1 MADGTSGMQL
11 ILLTT
16 CLPGGLRFAWDT
28 IGSLEF
34 IFWPSIYAKSRQS
47 QLPPN
52 ILEIVE
58 TLPAF

>member
-1 MADGTSGMQL
+1 MQL
-11 ILLTT
+11 TLTVT
-16 CLPGGLRFAWDT
+16 CLPGGLLFAWDT

-34 IFWPSIYAKSRQS
+34 IFWSSIYAKSRQS

-58 TLPAF
+58 TLSAF